1 MHFVRDANYISD
13 YKLILTFDDG
23 VIKQVDLRQYLKGK
37 IFEPL
42 KNIDYF
48 KTVKVNSD
56 IDTIVWDN
64 GADISPDFLYE
75 IGEEVITESTI
86 NDSSNTIQK
95 S

>member
-1 MHFVRDANYISD
+1 MRFVRDANYISD
-13 YKLILTFDDG
+13 YRLILTFDDG

-64 GADISPDFLYE
+64 GADMSPDFLYE

-86 NDSSNTIQK
+86 NDSSKIIQK

>member
-23 VIKQVDLRQYLKGK
+23 IVKQVDLRSYLRGK

-64 GADISPDFLYE
+64 GADMSPDFLYE

-86 NDSSNTIQK
+86 NDSRNIIQK

>member
-64 GADISPDFLYE
+64 GADMSPDFLYE

-86 NDSSNTIQK
+86 NDSSKIIQK